1 MLYDTTRIPSGAG
14 AALMTEQLSKHSS
27 GSSPIQ
33 PPAFQLPTA
42 SATTLET
49 RYVSPALASSQ
60 SRGAEA
66 AYEVKCLIPQSLAE
80 ELERTLGSRM
90 LVDPFAAK
98 ENDGQYRIT
107 TLSTDTEARD
117 CFHRSPGY
125 AKRKY
130 RLRRYGSESR
140 LYLEQKTRRGQRV
153 NKRRVATTE
162 SELQSVFALA
172 RCMQQAEC
180 KSTTSIQN
188 VADEETL
195 WDLHMFQNRI
205 DSLNLRPV
213 CLMSYQRRAWFAETE
228 SGPVRWTLDRSLV
241 GAEWTQWSIDSCS
254 ELKPILQDDQ
264 VICEFK
270 FSGGMPSLF
279 KQVVHDYQITPG
291 GFSKYRNCMSKLTGL
306 ALPTATPCNPDG
318 SGDVSDKSN
327 PDRGLSHD

>member
-1 MLYDTTRIPSGAG
+1 
-14 AALMTEQLSKHSS
+14 MTEQLSKHSS
-27 GSSPIQ
+27 GSLPIQ
-33 PPAFQLPTA
+33 PPAFELPNT
-42 SATTLET
+42 SATTFET

-60 SRGAEA
+60 AKGAAA
-66 AYEVKCLIPQSLAE
+66 AYEIKCLIPRSLAE

-107 TLSTDTEARD
+107 TLSTDTEDRD

-162 SELQSVFALA
+162 FELQSVFAPT
-172 RCMQQAEC
+172 RCTQQDAEC
-180 KSTTSIQN
+180 RNTTSFHT
-188 VADEETL
+188 VTDEETL

-213 CLMSYQRRAWFAETE
+213 CLMSYQRRAWFAETD

-241 GAEWTQWSIDSCS
+241 GAEWTQWSFDGCS
-254 ELKPILQDDQ
+254 ALKPILQDDQ

-306 ALPTATPCNPDG
+306 ALPTSAAPRTTDH
-318 SGDVSDKSN
+318 SGVVSDVSD
-327 PDRGLSHD
+327 PDEGSSHD